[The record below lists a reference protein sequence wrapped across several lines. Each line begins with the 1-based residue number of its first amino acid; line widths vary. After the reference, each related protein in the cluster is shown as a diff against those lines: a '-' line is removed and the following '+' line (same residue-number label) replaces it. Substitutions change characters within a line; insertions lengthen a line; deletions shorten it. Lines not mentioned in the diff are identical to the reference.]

1 MCVCVC
7 VCVCVRARA
16 CMCVCV
22 RVCVCMHACMRVP
35 NNVNLRHELLWLRGI
50 LVVMTRNAKT
60 LLVIALLLNKANTL
74 TDVSLVTKLLS
85 S

>member
-1 MCVCVC
+1 LICLIIFSNEHKILWC
-7 VCVCVRARA
+7 
-16 CMCVCV
+16 
-22 RVCVCMHACMRVP
+22 VP
-35 NNVNLRHELLWLRGI
+35 NNVNLLYVLLWLRES

-60 LLVIALLLNKANTL
+60 LLVIALLLNKVNTL